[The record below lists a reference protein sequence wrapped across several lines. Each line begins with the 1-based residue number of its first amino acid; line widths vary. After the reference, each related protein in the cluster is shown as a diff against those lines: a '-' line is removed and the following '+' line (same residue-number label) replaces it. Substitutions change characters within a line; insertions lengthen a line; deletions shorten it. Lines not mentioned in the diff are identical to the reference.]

1 LAEVP
6 TRHIVEPA
14 GWSGVV
20 NCAEV
25 KLEQAMKIP
34 PLTGTAISAELI
46 ARSAG
51 IKLIHVPYKGAGP
64 VLTGL
69 LGGQV
74 DL

>member
-1 LAEVP
+1 
-6 TRHIVEPA
+6 
-14 GWSGVV
+14 
-20 NCAEV
+20 
-25 KLEQAMKIP
+25 MKIP
-34 PLTGTAISAELI
+34 PLTGTAISTELI